1 MCSVETK
8 KPSNLPALILSVLTV
23 IFFYLSLPA
32 AGVAVVYFGVPG
44 TSFNGVRSGV
54 FFPLVYEFDDARFM
68 DNKIKCSSVDVTA
81 EVRKALVKVKPDYPV
96 EKASVFLT
104 NYPSG
109 YKFHVTYASY
119 YGQHFSF
126 SGEKWFR
133 RGAQVGEPTIDAE
146 LKAKEDVLEKAIRD
160 AIEAYFKSK
169 GAHG

>member
-1 MCSVETK
+1 MCSVELK
-8 KPSNLPALILSVLTV
+8 KPMPPMLVMASLLAITLVSCALL
-23 IFFYLSLPA
+23 
-32 AGVAVVYFGVPG
+32 YFGVPG
-44 TSFNGVRSGV
+44 TAFQGMKSGV
-54 FFPLVYEFDDARFM
+54 FFPMDVEFDDARFM
-68 DNKIKCSSVDVTA
+68 DHQIKCDSKEVTA
-81 EVRKALVKVKPDYPV
+81 EVRKALVKVMPDYPV
-96 EKASVFLT
+96 AKASVFLT

-109 YKFHVTYASY
+109 YKFHVNYASY

-146 LKAKEDVLEKAIRD
+146 IKAKDDVLEKAIRD

>member
-1 MCSVETK
+1 MCSVELK
-8 KPSNLPALILSVLTV
+8 KPMHPLVVMASLLAVTLVSCALL
-23 IFFYLSLPA
+23 
-32 AGVAVVYFGVPG
+32 YFGVPG
-44 TSFNGVRSGV
+44 TAFHGMKSGV
-54 FFPLVYEFDDARFM
+54 FFPMQVEFDDARFM
-68 DNKIKCSSVDVTA
+68 DNRIKCDSKEVTA
-81 EVRKALVKVKPDYPV
+81 EVRKALVKAMPDYPAA
-96 EKASVFLT
+96 KAEVWLT

-109 YKFHVTYASY
+109 YKFHVSYATY

-146 LKAKEDVLEKAIRD
+146 IKAKDDVLEKAIRD

>member
-1 MCSVETK
+1 MCSVELK
-8 KPSNLPALILSVLTV
+8 KPMHPLAVM
-23 IFFYLSLPA
+23 
-32 AGVAVVYFGVPG
+32 AGVVGPTLLGALVIYFGAPFVA
-44 TSFNGVRSGV
+44 FNGIKSGV
-54 FFPLVYEFDDARFM
+54 FFPMDVVFEDARFM
-68 DNKIKCSSVDVTA
+68 DNKIKCTSAEVTA
-81 EVRKALVKVKPDYPV
+81 EVRKALLKVKPDYPV
-96 EKASVFLT
+96 AKASVFLT

-146 LKAKEDVLEKAIRD
+146 IKAKDDVLEKAIRD

>member
-1 MCSVETK
+1 LLKVKSDY
-8 KPSNLPALILSVLTV
+8 PASK
-23 IFFYLSLPA
+23 
-32 AGVAVVYFGVPG
+32 AVV
-44 TSFNGVRSGV
+44 T
-54 FFPLVYEFDDARFM
+54 
-68 DNKIKCSSVDVTA
+68 
-81 EVRKALVKVKPDYPV
+81 
-96 EKASVFLT
+96 LT

-109 YKFHVTYASY
+109 YKFRVSYVSY

-146 LKAKEDVLEKAIRD
+146 IKAKDGELEKAIRD